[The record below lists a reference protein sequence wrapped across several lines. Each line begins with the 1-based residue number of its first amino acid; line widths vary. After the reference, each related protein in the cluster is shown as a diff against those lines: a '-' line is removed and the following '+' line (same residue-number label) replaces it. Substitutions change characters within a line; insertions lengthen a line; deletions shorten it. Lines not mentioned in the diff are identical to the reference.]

1 MEMRTDKQISSQ
13 TNRHQVRQTDI
24 KPDKQ
29 ISSQTNRH
37 QVRQTDIKPDKQ
49 TSSQTET
56 SSQTNRH
63 QASRSFSLMLSP
75 FDEESRS
82 VVYDDPH
89 NHNTVIPTEPSGRVM
104 AVDSEKSSSPVMGRC
119 QIYSVVVEVR
129 SSECS
134 SNSVIATRPTCKC
147 SQQQTQ
153 PFDVRLH
160 RLSSSSD

>member
-1 MEMRTDKQISSQ
+1 MRTDKQISSVSQ

-24 KPDKQ
+24 K
-29 ISSQTNRH
+29 S
-37 QVRQTDIKPDKQ
+37 DKQ
-49 TSSQTET
+49 TSNQTET
-56 SSQTNRH
+56 SNQTNRH

-82 VVYDDPH
+82 VVGLYDDPH
-89 NHNTVIPTEPSGRVM
+89 NHNTVIPTEPSGWVM

-160 RLSSSSD
+160 RLSSSSDWATENC

>member
-13 TNRHQVRQTDI
+13 TNRHQTRQTDI
-24 KPDKQ
+24 KPD
-29 ISSQTNRH
+29 R
-37 QVRQTDIKPDKQ
+37 DIKPDKQ
-49 TSSQTET
+49 T

-89 NHNTVIPTEPSGRVM
+89 NHNTVIPTEPSGWVM

-153 PFDVRLH
+153 PFDVRLP
-160 RLSSSSD
+160 SVVVK

>member
-1 MEMRTDKQISSQ
+1 MPNFVVHERVRTSIYGNAD
-13 TNRHQVRQTDI
+13 RQTDI

-29 ISSQTNRH
+29 I
-37 QVRQTDIKPDKQ
+37 
-49 TSSQTET
+49 

-89 NHNTVIPTEPSGRVM
+89 NHNTVIPTEPSGWVM

-160 RLSSSSD
+160 RLSSSSDWATENC